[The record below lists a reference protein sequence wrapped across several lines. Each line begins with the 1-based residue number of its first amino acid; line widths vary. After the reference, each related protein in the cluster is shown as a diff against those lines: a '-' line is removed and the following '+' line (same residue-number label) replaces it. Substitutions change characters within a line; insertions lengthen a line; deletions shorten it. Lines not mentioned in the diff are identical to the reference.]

1 MSRENSVFIGRKP
14 AMNYALAV
22 IILFN
27 QGSEEVFVKARGRA
41 ISKAVD
47 VVEIVR
53 RRFLKDTVK
62 IKKTEIGTEV
72 LGEEGRRQNVSTMEI
87 LLAKE

>member
-1 MSRENSVFIGRKP
+1 MSGENSVFIGRKP

-27 QGSEEVFVKARGRA
+27 QGAEEVVVKARGRA
-41 ISKAVD
+41 ISKAAD

-53 RRFLKDTVK
+53 RRFLKDAVDVK
-62 IKKTEIGTEV
+62 KSEIGTET
-72 LGEEGRRQNVSTMEI
+72 LGEEGRKQNVSTMEI
-87 LLAKE
+87 TLVKQ

>member
-1 MSRENSVFIGRKP
+1 
-14 AMNYALAV
+14 MNYALAV

-27 QGSEEVFVKARGRA
+27 QGEKEVVVKARGGV

-53 RRFLKDTVK
+53 RRFLKDTVD
-62 IKKTEIGTEV
+62 IKKSEIGTEI
-72 LGEEGRRQNVSTMEI
+72 LGEEGRKQNVSTMEI
-87 LLAKE
+87 TLVKK

>member
-1 MSRENSVFIGRKP
+1 MSGENAVFIGRKP

-27 QGSEEVFVKARGRA
+27 QGAKEVVVKARGRA
-41 ISKAVD
+41 ISKAAD

-53 RRFLKDTVK
+53 RRFLKDTVD
-62 IKKTEIGTEV
+62 IKKSEIGTEI
-72 LGEEGRRQNVSTMEI
+72 LGEEGRKQNVSTMEI
-87 LLAKE
+87 TLIKE

>member
-1 MSRENSVFIGRKP
+1 
-14 AMNYALAV
+14 MNYALAV

-27 QGSEEVFVKARGRA
+27 QGEKEVFVKARGRA

-53 RRFLKDTVK
+53 RRFLKDTVD
-62 IKKTEIGTEV
+62 IKKSEIGTEI
-72 LGEEGRRQNVSTMEI
+72 LGEEGRKQNVSTMEI
-87 LLAKE
+87 TLVKK